1 MLKHTIKLF
10 STIII
15 VLFFQSHVIA
25 QKNNQLKTIIVDAGH
40 GGEDYGATGDYSTS
54 LKSKEKDITLAIS
67 LKLVSILKEKFP
79 ELNIIPTRTTDI
91 YQTVTQKANIA
102 NENKG
107 DLFLCIHAD
116 YGPTQTER
124 KQVGTE
130 TVKRYKISYSG
141 TKKNRKKIST
151 AYYVDEPKYI
161 YYRKPFL
168 RNGTSVW
175 IFAAHKTSATLK
187 AIMLESGHD
196 ESNYQIESTS
206 DSSNIDQINFSTP
219 EGKSIAQV
227 YAKRYQEKS
236 DLLARLVNNEVEKTN
251 RPALGVN
258 QRQVGIWV
266 LQATKMPSIL
276 IETGFINNPEDEIYL
291 NSESGQ
297 TELANSIAQAV
308 LNYKELLEK
317 KVN

>member
-1 MLKHTIKLF
+1 MNYTLKLL
-10 STIII
+10 STIVAVI
-15 VLFFQSHVIA
+15 FFQFYTRA
-25 QKNNQLKTIIVDAGH
+25 QNNNQLKTIIVDAGH
-40 GGEDYGATGDYSTS
+40 GGEDHGATGDYSKS
-54 LKSKEKDITLAIS
+54 LRSKEKDITLAIS
-67 LKLVSILKEKFP
+67 LKLVTILKQKFP
-79 ELNIIPTRTTDI
+79 ELNIVPTRTTDI
-91 YQTVTQKANIA
+91 YQTVTEKAKIA

-116 YGPTQTER
+116 YGPTQSER

-130 TVKRYKISYSG
+130 TVKRYKVSYTG
-141 TKKNRKKIST
+141 TGKKRQKT
-151 AYYVDEPKYI
+151 TTVYYVDEPKYA
-161 YYRKPFL
+161 YYKKPLL

-175 IFAAHKTSATLK
+175 IFAAHKTSEKLK
-187 AIMLESGHD
+187 AIMLETGQN
-196 ESNYQIESTS
+196 ESEFQIESTS
-206 DSSNIDQINFSTP
+206 DTSNIEQINFNTP

-236 DLLARLVNNEVEKTN
+236 ELLARLVNTEVEKTN

-258 QRQVGIWV
+258 QRQIGIWV

-276 IETGFINNPEDEIYL
+276 IETGFINNPEDEVYL

>member
-1 MLKHTIKLF
+1 MNYTLKLLYTIVAL
-10 STIII
+10 T
-15 VLFFQSHVIA
+15 FFQFYACA
-25 QKNNQLKTIIVDAGH
+25 QNNNQLKTIIVDAGH
-40 GGEDYGATGDYSTS
+40 GGEDHGATGDYSKS
-54 LKSKEKDITLAIS
+54 LRSKEKDITLAIS
-67 LKLVSILKEKFP
+67 LKLVTILKEKFP
-79 ELNIIPTRTTDI
+79 ELNIVPTRTTDI
-91 YQTVTQKANIA
+91 YQTVTEKAKIA

-116 YGPTQTER
+116 YGPTQSER

-130 TVKRYKISYSG
+130 TVKRYKVSYTG
-141 TKKNRKKIST
+141 TGKKRQKT
-151 AYYVDEPKYI
+151 TTVYYVDVPKYV
-161 YYRKPFL
+161 YYKKPLL

-175 IFAAHKTSATLK
+175 IFAAHKTSEKLK
-187 AIMLESGHD
+187 AIMLETGQN
-196 ESNYQIESTS
+196 ESEFQIESTS
-206 DSSNIDQINFSTP
+206 DTSNIEQINFNTP

-236 DLLARLVNNEVEKTN
+236 ELLARLVNTEVEKTN

-258 QRQVGIWV
+258 QRQIGIWV

-276 IETGFINNPEDEIYL
+276 IETGFINNPEDEVYL

>member
-1 MLKHTIKLF
+1 MNYTFKLF
-10 STIII
+10 STVFACI
-15 VLFFQSHVIA
+15 FFQFYSFA
-25 QKNNQLKTIIVDAGH
+25 QNNNQLKTIIVDAGH
-40 GGEDYGATGDYSTS
+40 GGEDHGATGDYSQS
-54 LKSKEKDITLAIS
+54 LRSKEKDITLAIS
-67 LKLVSILKEKFP
+67 LKLVSVLKEKFP
-79 ELNIIPTRTTDI
+79 DLNIVPTRTTDVF
-91 YQTVTQKANIA
+91 QSVSEKAKIA

-116 YGPTQTER
+116 YGPTQSDR

-130 TVKRYKISYSG
+130 TVKRYKVSYTGSG
-141 TKKNRKKIST
+141 KKRKKITT
-151 AYYVDEPKYI
+151 AYYAEAPKYV
-161 YYRKPFL
+161 YYKKPLL

-175 IFAAHKTSATLK
+175 IFAAHKTSEKLK
-187 AIMLESGHD
+187 AIMLETGQN
-196 ESNYQIESTS
+196 ESEFQIESTS
-206 DSSNIDQINFSTP
+206 DTSNIDHINFNTP
-219 EGKSIAQV
+219 EGKAIAQV

-236 DLLARLVNNEVEKTN
+236 ELLARLVNTEVEKTN

-258 QRQVGIWV
+258 QRQIGIWV

-276 IETGFINNPEDEIYL
+276 IETGFINNPEDEVYL

-308 LNYKELLEK
+308 LTYREYLEK

>member
-1 MLKHTIKLF
+1 MNYTLKLLYTIVAL
-10 STIII
+10 T
-15 VLFFQSHVIA
+15 FFQFYACA
-25 QKNNQLKTIIVDAGH
+25 QNNNQLKTIIVDAGH
-40 GGEDYGATGDYSTS
+40 GGEDHGATGDYSKS
-54 LKSKEKDITLAIS
+54 LRSKEKDITLAIS
-67 LKLVSILKEKFP
+67 LKLVTILKQKFP
-79 ELNIIPTRTTDI
+79 ELNIVPTRTTDI
-91 YQTVTQKANIA
+91 YQTVTEKANIA

-116 YGPTQTER
+116 YGPTQSER

-130 TVKRYKISYSG
+130 TVKRYKVSYTG
-141 TKKNRKKIST
+141 TGKKRQKT
-151 AYYVDEPKYI
+151 TTVYYVDAPKYA
-161 YYRKPFL
+161 YYKKPLL

-175 IFAAHKTSATLK
+175 IFAAHKTSEKLK
-187 AIMLESGHD
+187 AIMLETGQN
-196 ESNYQIESTS
+196 ESEFQIESTS
-206 DSSNIDQINFSTP
+206 DTSNIEQINFNTP

-236 DLLARLVNNEVEKTN
+236 ELLARLVNTEVEKTN

-258 QRQVGIWV
+258 QRQIGIWV

-276 IETGFINNPEDEIYL
+276 IETGFINNPEDEVYL

>member
-1 MLKHTIKLF
+1 MNHSLKLF
-10 STIII
+10 STIIAI
-15 VLFFQSHVIA
+15 ILFQFSAFA
-25 QKNNQLKTIIVDAGH
+25 QNNNQLKTIIVDAGH
-40 GGEDYGATGDYSTS
+40 GGEDYGATGDYSQS
-54 LKSKEKDITLAIS
+54 LRSKEKDITLAIS
-67 LKLVSILKEKFP
+67 LKLVAILKEKFP
-79 ELNIIPTRTTDI
+79 ELNIVPTRTTDI
-91 YQTVTQKANIA
+91 YQSVTEKAKIA

-116 YGPTQTER
+116 YGPTQSER

-130 TVKRYKISYSG
+130 TVKRYKVSYTG
-141 TKKNRKKIST
+141 TGKKRKKT
-151 AYYVDEPKYI
+151 TTVYYVDAPKYV
-161 YYRKPFL
+161 YYKKPLL

-175 IFAAHKTSATLK
+175 IFAAHKTSEKLK
-187 AIMLESGHD
+187 AIMLETGQN
-196 ESNYQIESTS
+196 ESEFQIESTS
-206 DSSNIDQINFSTP
+206 DTANVEQINFNTP

-236 DLLARLVNNEVEKTN
+236 ELLARLVNTEVEKTN

-258 QRQVGIWV
+258 QRQIGIWV

-276 IETGFINNPEDEIYL
+276 IETGFINNPEDEVYL

-297 TELANSIAQAV
+297 TELANSITQAV

-317 KVN
+317 KAN